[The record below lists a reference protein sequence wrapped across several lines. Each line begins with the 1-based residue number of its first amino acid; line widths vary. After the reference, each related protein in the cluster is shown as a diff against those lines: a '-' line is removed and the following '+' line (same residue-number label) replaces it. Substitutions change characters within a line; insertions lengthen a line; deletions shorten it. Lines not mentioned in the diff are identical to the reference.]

1 MLGYY
6 EDTEATNKVLKNGWF
21 YTGDLGKKDKDNYF
35 FITGRQK
42 NVIVL
47 KNGKNIYPEEIEE
60 IINKLPYVDESM
72 VFGYPKDDDLIVSV
86 KIVYNKDYVQANF
99 GDISNEELHKKI
111 WEDIKQINSGLT
123 NYKHMKKLIITDE
136 PMVKTSTAKIKRFIE
151 IENIIKEGK

>member
-1 MLGYY
+1 MQYDFVETKIFFKLEGYFTLIGRTSRFY
-6 EDTEATNKVLKNGWF
+6 INSNINKVYCENLQ
-21 YTGDLGKKDKDNYF
+21 T
-35 FITGRQK
+35 
-42 NVIVL
+42 
-47 KNGKNIYPEEIEE
+47 